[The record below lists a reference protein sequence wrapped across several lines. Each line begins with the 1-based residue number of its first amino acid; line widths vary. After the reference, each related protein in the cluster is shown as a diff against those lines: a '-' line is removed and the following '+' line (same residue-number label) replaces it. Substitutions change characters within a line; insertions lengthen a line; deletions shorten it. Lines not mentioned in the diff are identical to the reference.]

1 MVPGWVTALFV
12 GVTMNENEKLR
23 SRIAELEKQLVE
35 AKPRSVLELEL
46 RRRGLAADRVEDAV
60 LLLGAEH
67 EPATPE
73 SLTTEAVWRTKGDA
87 TLRTI
92 TEVIDGFQESRSYLF
107 PATHRAEVTYTA
119 PVYSDGRLV
128 PVSEMT
134 GDELAAAA
142 GSTPYAQPAKLP
154 VYTPEQLDAMSDLE
168 RSIARA
174 SAAPAPEQPGLSYEG
189 VPSIEESHAEMK
201 LKEELRKETVASMKQ
216 GGMKID
222 PPVRKLG
229 KQW

>member
-1 MVPGWVTALFV
+1 
-12 GVTMNENEKLR
+12 MNENEKLR
-23 SRIAELEKQLVE
+23 SRIRELEKQLIQ
-35 AKPRSVLELEL
+35 ARPRSVLELEL
-46 RRRGLAADRVEDAV
+46 RRRGMAASVIPDAV
-60 LLLGAEH
+60 ELLKAEH
-67 EPATPE
+67 SPSEPQDLAT
-73 SLTTEAVWRTKGDA
+73 LAVWRTA
-87 TLRTI
+87 TDPELRTLG
-92 TEVIDGFQESRSYLF
+92 ELLDEFQQKRSYLF
-107 PATHRAEVTYTA
+107 PTTTRPAATHTA